1 MERAAG
7 YASSCSGTDMAA
19 IRKDGVDQFRVRFA
33 DLVRARRGDPVQID
47 PYLIAQAIGLVMRE
61 CSVRSALGKPI
72 VWNEY
77 RLILARRDF
86 DLIRPLQVLLERDLK
101 TVLAQ
106 EARAREAELVGELRV
121 TVVFDE
127 ADELPAGE
135 GVVRVA
141 FVPTEKLAAPRPGE
155 MTMRLD
161 SWAMSGEIAVRPAA
175 PTDTVIVDD
184 TATSGHALSWAG
196 GSAPLALGTTVVVGR
211 PHPDPPAHFIAL
223 TGAGATVNKQHFW
236 IVATPTSARIGRFA
250 KANPV
255 HVNGQP
261 IAAGEDLE
269 VALPAEV
276 SLSRGDFVVT
286 VQRRP

>member
-1 MERAAG
+1 
-7 YASSCSGTDMAA
+7 MAA
-19 IRKDGVDQFRVRFA
+19 IRKDGLEQFRVRFGELA
-33 DLVRARRGDPVQID
+33 RVRRGEPVHVD
-47 PYLIAQAIGLVMRE
+47 PYSIAQAIALVMRE
-61 CSVRSALGKPI
+61 CDVRSALGKPLA
-72 VWNEY
+72 WNAY
-77 RLILARRDF
+77 RMILARRDF
-86 DLIRPLQVLLERDLK
+86 EAIRPLQAPLERDLAI
-101 TVLAQ
+101 VLAR

-141 FVPTEKLAAPRPGE
+141 FVPTHELGAPRPGE

-161 SWAMSGEIAVRPAA
+161 SWAVAGEIAARAA

-184 TATSGHALSWAG
+184 PSAPGLVVAWAG
-196 GSAPLALGTTVVVGR
+196 GRAALAWGTTAVVGR
-211 PHPDPPAHFIAL
+211 PHPGAPAQFIAL
-223 TGAGATVNKQHFW
+223 VGAGAKVNKQHFW
-236 IVATPTSARIGRFA
+236 ITPTPAGVRIGRFA

-269 VALPAEV
+269 IALPVEV
-276 SLSRGDFVVT
+276 SLSRGDFVLT
-286 VQRRP
+286 VQQR

>member
-1 MERAAG
+1 
-7 YASSCSGTDMAA
+7 MAA
-19 IRKDGVDQFRVRFA
+19 IHKEGIDQFRVRFA
-33 DLVRARRGDPVQID
+33 ELARVRRGDVHVD

-61 CSVRSALGKPI
+61 CNVRSALGKPI

-86 DLIRPLQVLLERDLK
+86 DLIRPLQGPLERDLK

-106 EARAREAELVGELRV
+106 EAKAREAELVGDLRV

-127 ADELPAGE
+127 ADELAGGE

-141 FVPTEKLAAPRPGE
+141 FVPTEKLAAPKPGE

-161 SWAMSGEIAVRPAA
+161 SWAVSGEIAVRPAA

-184 TATSGHALSWAG
+184 ATGSSHALYWAG
-196 GSAPLALGTTVVVGR
+196 GHAALALGATVVVGR
-211 PHPDPPAHFIAL
+211 PHPEAPAQFIGL
-223 TGAGATVNKQHFW
+223 TGAGSKVNKQHFW
-236 IVATPTSARIGRFA
+236 IVASGTSARIGRFA

-276 SLSRGDFVVT
+276 SLSRGDFVLT
-286 VQRRP
+286 VQRRL

>member
-1 MERAAG
+1 
-7 YASSCSGTDMAA
+7 MAA
-19 IRKDGVDQFRVRFA
+19 ISKDGLDQFRVRFA
-33 DLVRARRGDPVQID
+33 ELARVRRGEALQID

-61 CSVRSALGKPI
+61 CNVRSALGKPL

-77 RLILARRDF
+77 RMILARRDF
-86 DLIRPLQVLLERDLK
+86 DLIRPLQAPLERDLK
-101 TVLAQ
+101 TVLAH
-106 EARAREAELVGELRV
+106 EARAREAELVGDLRV

-127 ADELPAGE
+127 ADELAQAE

-161 SWAMSGEIAVRPAA
+161 SWAVAGEIAVRPAA
-175 PTDTVIVDD
+175 PTDTVIVEDQ
-184 TATSGHALSWAG
+184 TAPGHVVYWVG
-196 GSAPLALGTTVVVGR
+196 GSAPLALGTTVVIGR
-211 PHPDPPAHFIAL
+211 PHPDAPAHFIAL
-223 TGAGATVNKQHFW
+223 TGAGAKVNKQHAW
-236 IVATPTSARIGRFA
+236 LAATPQALRIGRFA

-276 SLSRGDFVVT
+276 SLSRGDFVLT
-286 VQRRP
+286 IQRRS

>member
-1 MERAAG
+1 
-7 YASSCSGTDMAA
+7 MAA
-19 IRKDGVDQFRVRFA
+19 ISKDGIDQFRVRFA
-33 DLVRARRGDPVQID
+33 ELAKVRRGEPVHID

-61 CSVRSALGKPI
+61 CAVRSALGKPI

-77 RLILARRDF
+77 RIILARRDF
-86 DLIRPLQVLLERDLK
+86 DAIRPLQGPLERDLK

-106 EARAREAELVGELRV
+106 EARTRQAELVGELRV

-127 ADELPAGE
+127 ADELHQAE

-141 FVPTEKLAAPRPGE
+141 FVPTEKLAAPKPGE
-155 MTMRLD
+155 MTMRID
-161 SWAMSGEIAVRPAA
+161 SWAVSGEIAVRPAS

-184 TATSGHALSWAG
+184 QTAPGHAVYWTQ
-196 GSAPLALGTTVVVGR
+196 GSAPLPLGTTVVVGR
-211 PHPDPPAHFIAL
+211 PHPEAPAHFIAL
-223 TGAGATVNKQHFW
+223 VGAGSKVNKQHIW
-236 IVATPTSARIGRFA
+236 MAATSGSVRIGRFA

-276 SLSRGDFVVT
+276 SLSRGEFVLT
-286 VQRRP
+286 VQRRS

>member
-1 MERAAG
+1 
-7 YASSCSGTDMAA
+7 MAA
-19 IRKDGVDQFRVRFA
+19 ISKDGIDQFRVKFA
-33 DLVRARRGDPVQID
+33 ELARVRRGEQVHID

-61 CSVRSALGKPI
+61 CNVRSALAKPI

-77 RLILARRDF
+77 RVILARRDF
-86 DLIRPLQVLLERDLK
+86 DAIRPLQAPLERDLK

-127 ADELPAGE
+127 GDELSAGE

-141 FVPTEKLAAPRPGE
+141 FVPTDKLAAPKPGE

-161 SWAMSGEIAVRPAA
+161 SWAVSGEIAVRPPS

-184 TATSGHALSWAG
+184 QTTPGLVLYWDG
-196 GSAPLALGTTVVVGR
+196 GAAPLPLGATIVVGR
-211 PHPDPPAHFIAL
+211 PHDESPAHFVAL
-223 TGAGATVNKQHFW
+223 SGAGAKVNKQHFW
-236 IVATPTSARIGRFA
+236 IAATPQSVRIGRFA

-269 VALPAEV
+269 VALPAQV
-276 SLSRGDFVVT
+276 SLSRGDFVLT
-286 VQRRP
+286 VQRRS

>member
-1 MERAAG
+1 
-7 YASSCSGTDMAA
+7 MAA
-19 IRKDGVDQFRVRFA
+19 IRKDSLDQFRVSFA
-33 DLVRARRGDPVQID
+33 DLARVRRGEPVLVDPF
-47 PYLIAQAIGLVMRE
+47 LIAKAIGLVMRE
-61 CSVRSALGKPI
+61 CNVRSALGKPL
-72 VWNEY
+72 VWNDY

-86 DLIRPLQVLLERDLK
+86 DGIRPLQGPLERDLK

-127 ADELPAGE
+127 ADELAAAE

-161 SWAMSGEIAVRPAA
+161 SWAVSGEIAVRPAA

-184 TATSGHALSWAG
+184 TAGSTHALTWSG
-196 GSAPLALGTTVVVGR
+196 GSAPLAPGATLVIGR
-211 PHPDPPAHFIAL
+211 PHPDEPAHFIAL
-223 TGAGATVNKQHFW
+223 TGASAKVNKQHFW
-236 IVATPTSARIGRFA
+236 IVVTGTTARIGRFA

-269 VALPAEV
+269 VVLPAEV
-276 SLSRGDFVVT
+276 SLSRGDLVVT
-286 VQRRP
+286 VQRRL

>member
-1 MERAAG
+1 
-7 YASSCSGTDMAA
+7 MAA
-19 IRKDGVDQFRVRFA
+19 IAKDGLDQFRVRFA
-33 DLVRARRGDPVQID
+33 DLARVRRGEPVHVD

-61 CSVRSALGKPI
+61 CNVRSALGRPL

-77 RLILARRDF
+77 RFILARRDF
-86 DLIRPLQVLLERDLK
+86 DAIRPLQAPLERDLR

-106 EARAREAELVGELRV
+106 EAQQRKAELVGELRV

-127 ADELPAGE
+127 ADELAQGE

-141 FVPTEKLAAPRPGE
+141 FVPTEKLAAPKAGE

-161 SWAMSGEIAVRPAA
+161 SWAVAGEIAVRPAS

-184 TATSGHALSWAG
+184 ATAPGHVVYWAG
-196 GSAPLALGTTVVVGR
+196 GSAPLPLGATIVVGR
-211 PHPDPPAHFIAL
+211 PHPEAPGHFIAL
-223 TGAGATVNKQHFW
+223 TGAGAKVNKQHFW
-236 IVATPTSARIGRFA
+236 IAATPTSVRIGRFA

-276 SLSRGDFVVT
+276 SLSRGDFALT
-286 VQRRP
+286 IQRRP

>member
-1 MERAAG
+1 
-7 YASSCSGTDMAA
+7 MAA
-19 IRKDGVDQFRVRFA
+19 IAKDGLDQFRVRFA
-33 DLVRARRGDPVQID
+33 DLARVRRGEPVHVD

-61 CSVRSALGKPI
+61 CNVRSALGRPL

-77 RLILARRDF
+77 SLILARRDF
-86 DLIRPLQVLLERDLK
+86 DAIRPLQAPLERDLK

-106 EARAREAELVGELRV
+106 EAQQRKAELVGELRV

-127 ADELPAGE
+127 ADELGQGE

-141 FVPTEKLAAPRPGE
+141 FVPTEKLAAPKAGE

-161 SWAMSGEIAVRPAA
+161 SWAVAGEIAVRPAS

-184 TATSGHALSWAG
+184 QTAPGHVVYWAG
-196 GSAPLALGTTVVVGR
+196 GSAPLPLGTTIVVGR
-211 PHPDPPAHFIAL
+211 PHPEAPAHFIAL
-223 TGAGATVNKQHFW
+223 AGAGAKVNKQHFW
-236 IVATPTSARIGRFA
+236 IAATPTSVRIGRFA

-276 SLSRGDFVVT
+276 SLSRGDFALT
-286 VQRRP
+286 IQRRP

>member
-1 MERAAG
+1 
-7 YASSCSGTDMAA
+7 MAA
-19 IRKDGVDQFRVRFA
+19 ISKDGLDQFRVRFA
-33 DLVRARRGDPVQID
+33 ELARVRRGEVLQID

-61 CSVRSALGKPI
+61 CNVRSALGKPI

-77 RLILARRDF
+77 RMILSRRDF
-86 DLIRPLQVLLERDLK
+86 DLIRPLQAPLERDLK
-101 TVLAQ
+101 TVLAH

-127 ADELPAGE
+127 ADELAQAE

-161 SWAMSGEIAVRPAA
+161 SWAVAGEIAVRPPA
-175 PTDTVIVDD
+175 PTDTVIVEDQ
-184 TATSGHALSWAG
+184 TAPGHVVFWVG
-196 GSAPLALGTTVVVGR
+196 GSAPLALGTTVVIGR
-211 PHPDPPAHFIAL
+211 PHPDAPAHFIAL
-223 TGAGATVNKQHFW
+223 TGAGSKVNKQHAW
-236 IVATPTSARIGRFA
+236 LAATPQALRIGRFA

-276 SLSRGDFVVT
+276 SLSRGDFVFT
-286 VQRRP
+286 IQRRS

>member
-1 MERAAG
+1 
-7 YASSCSGTDMAA
+7 MAA
-19 IRKDGVDQFRVRFA
+19 ISKDGIDQFRVRFA
-33 DLVRARRGDPVQID
+33 DLAKVRRGEPVRID

-61 CSVRSALGKPI
+61 CAVRSALGKPL

-77 RLILARRDF
+77 RIILARRDF
-86 DLIRPLQVLLERDLK
+86 DSIRPLQVPLERDLK

-106 EARAREAELVGELRV
+106 EARTRQAELIGELRV

-127 ADELPAGE
+127 ADELAQGE

-141 FVPTEKLAAPRPGE
+141 FVPTEKLSAPKPGE

-161 SWAMSGEIAVRPAA
+161 SFAVSGEIAVRAA
-175 PTDTVIVDD
+175 PADTVIVDD
-184 TATSGHALSWAG
+184 QTAPGHAIYWAG
-196 GSAPLALGTTVVVGR
+196 GSAPLPLGTTIVVGR
-211 PHPDPPAHFIAL
+211 PHPEAPAHFIAL
-223 TGAGATVNKQHFW
+223 TGAGPKVNKQHVW
-236 IVATPTSARIGRFA
+236 LAATLQGLRIGRFA

-269 VALPAEV
+269 VGLPAEI
-276 SLSRGDFVVT
+276 SLSRGDFIIT
-286 VQRRP
+286 VQRRS

>member
-1 MERAAG
+1 
-7 YASSCSGTDMAA
+7 MAA
-19 IRKDGVDQFRVRFA
+19 ISKDGIDQFRVKFA
-33 DLVRARRGDPVQID
+33 ELARVRRGEQVHVD

-61 CSVRSALGKPI
+61 CNVRSALAKPI

-77 RLILARRDF
+77 RVILARRDF
-86 DLIRPLQVLLERDLK
+86 DAIRPLQAPLERDLK

-127 ADELPAGE
+127 ADELSAGE
-135 GVVRVA
+135 GVVRVG
-141 FVPTEKLAAPRPGE
+141 FVPTEKLAAPKAGE

-161 SWAMSGEIAVRPAA
+161 SWAVSGEIAVRPAS
-175 PTDTVIVDD
+175 PTDTVIVEDQ
-184 TATSGHALSWAG
+184 TAPGHVLYWAG
-196 GSAPLALGTTVVVGR
+196 GSAPVPLGATVVVGR
-211 PHPDPPAHFIAL
+211 PHDEAPAHFIAL
-223 TGAGATVNKQHFW
+223 AGAGSKVNKQHFW
-236 IVATPTSARIGRFA
+236 ITATPNSLRIGRFA

-276 SLSRGDFVVT
+276 SLSRGDFVLT
-286 VQRRP
+286 VQRRS

>member
-1 MERAAG
+1 
-7 YASSCSGTDMAA
+7 MAA
-19 IRKDGVDQFRVRFA
+19 VRKDGLDQFRVRFA
-33 DLVRARRGDPVQID
+33 ELARVRRGEPVHVDPF
-47 PYLIAQAIGLVMRE
+47 LLAQAIGLVMRE
-61 CSVRSALGKPI
+61 CNVRSALGKPI

-86 DLIRPLQVLLERDLK
+86 DQIRPLQALLERDLK

-127 ADELPAGE
+127 ADELAASE
-135 GVVRVA
+135 AVVRVA
-141 FVPTEKLAAPRPGE
+141 FVPTEKLAAPKPGE

-161 SWAMSGEIAVRPAA
+161 SWAVSGEIAVRPAA
-175 PTDTVIVDD
+175 PTDTVIVED
-184 TATSGHALSWAG
+184 AAAHSHGLYWAG
-196 GSAPLALGTTVVVGR
+196 GSAPLAPGTTTVVGR
-211 PHPDPPAHFIAL
+211 PHPEAPAHFIGL
-223 TGAGATVNKQHFW
+223 TGAGAKVNKQHFW
-236 IVATPTSARIGRFA
+236 IVATATSARIGRFA

-276 SLSRGDFVVT
+276 SLSRGDFVLT
-286 VQRRP
+286 VQRRL

>member
-1 MERAAG
+1 
-7 YASSCSGTDMAA
+7 MAA
-19 IRKDGVDQFRVRFA
+19 ISKDGLDQFRVRFA
-33 DLVRARRGDPVQID
+33 ELARVRRGEALQID

-61 CSVRSALGKPI
+61 CNVRSALGKPL

-77 RLILARRDF
+77 RMILSRRDF
-86 DLIRPLQVLLERDLK
+86 DLIRPLQAPLERDLK
-101 TVLAQ
+101 TVLAH

-127 ADELPAGE
+127 ADELAQAE

-161 SWAMSGEIAVRPAA
+161 SWAVAGEIAVRPPA
-175 PTDTVIVDD
+175 PTDTVIVEDQ
-184 TATSGHALSWAG
+184 TTPGHVVFWVG
-196 GSAPLALGTTVVVGR
+196 GSAPLALGTTVVIGR
-211 PHPDPPAHFIAL
+211 PHPDAPAHFIAL
-223 TGAGATVNKQHFW
+223 TGAGSKVNKQHAW
-236 IVATPTSARIGRFA
+236 LAATPQALRIGRFA

-276 SLSRGDFVVT
+276 SLSRGDFVLT
-286 VQRRP
+286 IQRRS

>member
-1 MERAAG
+1 
-7 YASSCSGTDMAA
+7 MAA
-19 IRKDGVDQFRVRFA
+19 IAKDGLDQFRVRFA
-33 DLVRARRGDPVQID
+33 DLARVRRGEPVHVD

-61 CSVRSALGKPI
+61 CNVRSALGKPI

-77 RLILARRDF
+77 RMILSRRDF
-86 DLIRPLQVLLERDLK
+86 DLIRPLQAPLQRDLK
-101 TVLAQ
+101 TVLAH

-127 ADELPAGE
+127 ADELAQAE

-161 SWAMSGEIAVRPAA
+161 SWAVAGEIAVRPPA
-175 PTDTVIVDD
+175 PADTVIVEDQ
-184 TATSGHALSWAG
+184 TAPGHVVFWVG
-196 GSAPLALGTTVVVGR
+196 GSAPLALGTTVVIGR
-211 PHPDPPAHFIAL
+211 PHPDAPAHFIAL
-223 TGAGATVNKQHFW
+223 TGAGSKVNKQHAW
-236 IVATPTSARIGRFA
+236 LAATPQALRIGRFA

-276 SLSRGDFVVT
+276 SLSRGDFVFT
-286 VQRRP
+286 IQRRS